1 MSTYTEYSALQPTII
16 EGLVIARGKQWGPL
30 AKLLPEEIHGE
41 GLAWNYQIF
50 DDAAAMPATEAAPGT
65 EATISEGDYD
75 RKTITAKPFRVKAL
89 IDKWLRK
96 WSVIDAVK
104 QKTDNLTDKI
114 QRAQEYRIMQ
124 HLTNFGQAAAGATLA
139 IYGAGTYRY
148 MASKDK
154 ATEGW
159 DDATDGATY
168 AIADILEAK
177 KWIRKNALMGP
188 ADTLIINP
196 DAEEALL
203 KHATIRETMYWG
215 GQGPPVI
222 VEGKL
227 AKFMGLDI
235 IVVDGSYQDELGVEY
250 DLLDDRAIVL
260 HRGVDGSDLGVLHV
274 AEPLY
279 SSLYPDEKVQGDWI
293 EVGKTLEPH
302 IWRQRCCVNI
312 IDIIDPANGAG

>member
-1 MSTYTEYSALQPTII
+1 MSTFTEFSALQPTII

-30 AKLLPEEIHGE
+30 AKILPEELHTE
-41 GLAWNYQIF
+41 GLAWNYQTY
-50 DDAAAMPATEAAPGT
+50 DDAVALPAKEASPGT
-65 EATISEGDYD
+65 EASISEGDYN
-75 RKTITAKPFRVKAL
+75 RITITAKPFRAKSL

-104 QKTDNLTDKI
+104 QKTDSLTDKI
-114 QRAQEYRIMQ
+114 QRAQEYRITR

-139 IYGAGTYRY
+139 YYGAGTYPY

-154 ATEGW
+154 TGSGW
-159 DDATDGATY
+159 DDATDGAKF

-188 ADTLIINP
+188 ADTLIVNP
-196 DAEEALL
+196 DIEEALL
-203 KHATIRETMYWG
+203 KQATIRETMYWG

-235 IVVDGSYQDELGVEY
+235 IVVDGTYQDEQGTEAA
-250 DLLDDRAIVL
+250 LLDDRAIIL

-279 SSLYPDEKVQGDWI
+279 SSIYADEKVQGDWI

-302 IWRQRCCVNI
+302 IWRQKCCVNV
-312 IDIIDPANGAG
+312 IDCIAPS